1 MSVNIV
7 NITGHFKFRNDT
19 TTGHLESRNITTIED
34 FEFLN
39 TTKTGD
45 LESHNITTGNIIN
58 VDLKLR
64 NITTPTDDLDSQ
76 SSVGAV
82 IF

>member
-58 VDLKLR
+58 VDLNFSLWM
-64 NITTPTDDLDSQ
+64 NFPQSFSHLSQ
-76 SSVGAV
+76 FA
-82 IF
+82 